1 MVPRWKN
8 TAHVPVPYRSASVD
22 CVRLWNT
29 ADLWNPESNMKK
41 SKSGVPFRIVAGH
54 HGGTVSKIRQ
64 YSLTRQD
71 FYHASDDV
79 DFRSDIDPTG
89 QYMVTATGNRGWAG
103 DATKVVLVHERK

>member
-1 MVPRWKN
+1 MPRWRN
-8 TAHVPVPYRSASVD
+8 TAHVLVPYRSASVD

-64 YSLTRQD
+64 YSLIRQD
-71 FYHASDDV
+71 VCHASLNATLPA
-79 DFRSDIDPTG
+79 DIDPTG